1 MRAATEKAMAK
12 PIAKTIIKGS
22 PNEKRSN
29 SITFNHIKK
38 LGCISDMPSQ
48 IKLEMEVMG
57 VTNAAVIAAA
67 AIKKIGY
74 FNICIILLLR

>member
-1 MRAATEKAMAK
+1 MRAATEKAIAK
-12 PIAKTIIKGS
+12 PIAKTNIKGS

-29 SITFNHIKK
+29 SMTLSHINK
-38 LGCISDMPSQ
+38 LGCISEMPSQ

-57 VTNAAVIAAA
+57 ATNVAVIAAA

-74 FNICIILLLR
+74 FNICIILLLQ

>member
-1 MRAATEKAMAK
+1 MRAATEKAIAK

-29 SITFNHIKK
+29 SMTLSHINK

-48 IKLEMEVMG
+48 IKLETEVMG

>member
-1 MRAATEKAMAK
+1 
-12 PIAKTIIKGS
+12 
-22 PNEKRSN
+22 
-29 SITFNHIKK
+29 
-38 LGCISDMPSQ
+38 
-48 IKLEMEVMG
+48 LEMEVMG

>member
-1 MRAATEKAMAK
+1 MRAATEKAIAK
-12 PIAKTIIKGS
+12 PIAKTNIKGS

-29 SITFNHIKK
+29 SMTLSHINK

-57 VTNAAVIAAA
+57 ATNVAVIAAA

-74 FNICIILLLR
+74 FNICIILLLQ